1 MTANKLRPHPT
12 NRQPRT
18 RAPLAVLAALAVAA
32 ACSAPISTIRSPYH
46 LRIVEV
52 RNTSDETRTLLIEP
66 SADQHLGAATTF
78 TGILTPGEVKV
89 LYLYHGFEYHF
100 RLVDPKHHAQVVET
114 TVKVDRDLGL
124 ALAGDSLAVDAI
136 GIQVRLG
143 APTFADSLMQADPFG
158 LRDRD
163 SPLMPDTT
171 RGRTQSIDPD
181 ERRERERELERERMR
196 GRIP

>member
-1 MTANKLRPHPT
+1 VTANKLRPHAPV
-12 NRQPRT
+12 RQPKPS
-18 RAPLAVLAALAVAA
+18 RALVLAGLVLVS
-32 ACSAPISTIRSPYH
+32 CNAPISTIRSPYH

-52 RNTSDETRTLLIEP
+52 RNTSDEERTLLIEP
-66 SADQHLGAATTF
+66 TGEQHLGAATTF
-78 TGILTPGEVKV
+78 TGRLSPGEVKV

-100 RLVDPKHHAQVVET
+100 RIVDPAHPEELVET

-143 APTFADSLMQADPFG
+143 APSFADSLMAADPFG
-158 LRDRD
+158 LRGDAV
-163 SPLMPDTT
+163 LMPDTS
-171 RGRTQSIDPD
+171 RGRAQSIDAD
-181 ERRERERELERERMR
+181 VRAEREREIEAERAR